1 MDLKC
6 LKEKKGKREPQIP
19 TVLGRVCEQLPKNE
33 YRYMNMYSKT
43 ICIAISPLYIVL
55 KKCDLQDMYTVL
67 VFLMS
72 Y

>member
-1 MDLKC
+1 
-6 LKEKKGKREPQIP
+6 
-19 TVLGRVCEQLPKNE
+19 
-33 YRYMNMYSKT
+33 MNMYSKT
-43 ICIAISPLYIVL
+43 ICNIAISPLYSVF